1 MISFKYL
8 KHNKKQTIA
17 MLVGTI
23 LASILLFS
31 ISILFSSFRN
41 FMIEDVKKNIG
52 TYHVKIVGNITKNKT
67 ILNIKKENE
76 YYIQFKDIKKVYENT
91 ENICKKNK
99 CEKITYN
106 SKLLSL
112 YGVNNDEN
120 LLNTLKKII
129 ITLVL
134 ILSISV
140 FFIIY
145 NSFNISILK
154 QQKDIFLL
162 KISGASNID
171 LYKIYFLQGI
181 IVGLAGIIIGFL
193 MCIILNCILIKVINV
208 LLCEFF
214 KEKLKFSIYISFI
227 IIPTFFMFL
236 IIIISSI
243 MPLKNI
249 KKTIIYHT
257 NENIEGYNLKKN
269 YILSYSLINYKR
281 ERKKYKSLI
290 ICIFVLFFLFNTTI
304 SFAKYTIKIIDD
316 YIMIPQY
323 DLALISEEEKQIK
336 NISKKFNPKKIII
349 YSSCAATIKINK
361 QNYNKNY
368 QNATITNLGNNEIVN
383 KVSQVITENEIMKK
397 EDYIP
402 FKNLKQITINE
413 KTLNIK
419 LTNKIPYGF
428 KTNLKSDN
436 VILNLDEENFLTFC
450 PNHITTAFLETN
462 KQKLDNIINEYAKK
476 HDISLSYSNVKKSKQ
491 FIKNFIL
498 LIKIFVFLII
508 MIIIFICITTILN
521 IVSASIK
528 FRKKE
533 LASLKS
539 FGLANKKISE
549 ILCLESLIITIKSF
563 IYALPFILL
572 VFKFLYENLGKI
584 FNVKMPIFD
593 YKILLISLLIC
604 FIIVT
609 LCMILSHHSLKKESL
624 IVNIKSD
631 IF

>member
-17 MLVGTI
+17 MLIGTI

-145 NSFNISILK
+145 NSFNTSILK

-162 KISGASNID
+162 KISCASNID

-193 MCIILNCILIKVINV
+193 ICIILNCILIKVINV

-227 IIPTFFMFL
+227 TIPIFFMIL

-243 MPLKNI
+243 MPLRNI

-269 YILSYSLINYKR
+269 YIISYSLINYKR

-304 SFAKYTIKIIDD
+304 SFAK
-316 YIMIPQY
+316 
-323 DLALISEEEKQIK
+323 
-336 NISKKFNPKKIII
+336 
-349 YSSCAATIKINK
+349 
-361 QNYNKNY
+361 
-368 QNATITNLGNNEIVN
+368 
-383 KVSQVITENEIMKK
+383 
-397 EDYIP
+397 
-402 FKNLKQITINE
+402 
-413 KTLNIK
+413 
-419 LTNKIPYGF
+419 
-428 KTNLKSDN
+428 
-436 VILNLDEENFLTFC
+436 
-450 PNHITTAFLETN
+450 
-462 KQKLDNIINEYAKK
+462 
-476 HDISLSYSNVKKSKQ
+476 
-491 FIKNFIL
+491 
-498 LIKIFVFLII
+498 
-508 MIIIFICITTILN
+508 
-521 IVSASIK
+521 
-528 FRKKE
+528 
-533 LASLKS
+533 
-539 FGLANKKISE
+539 
-549 ILCLESLIITIKSF
+549 
-563 IYALPFILL
+563 
-572 VFKFLYENLGKI
+572 
-584 FNVKMPIFD
+584 
-593 YKILLISLLIC
+593 
-604 FIIVT
+604 
-609 LCMILSHHSLKKESL
+609 
-624 IVNIKSD
+624 
-631 IF
+631 